1 MKTFL
6 NYLFVLCPSIVI
18 YGCSNDDKDMVICPY
33 PSFECENAKGDLIYD
48 TENKQQEIHL
58 APDGETLISS
68 IEDHGSHV
76 WGPLSTQ
83 LAVTVTGNG
92 NGSFFMFGLNFLRIT
107 AITGITNVFLATEF
121 FSQPKWASILPSSIF
136 SNTWACSCFR
146 KLLTSFC
153 LKPAKELLA

>member
-1 MKTFL
+1 MKYKESIVNFLNTVLMKTFL

-76 WGPLSTQ
+76 WDRYR
-83 LAVTVTGNG
+83 
-92 NGSFFMFGLNFLRIT
+92 LN
-107 AITGITNVFLATEF
+107 
-121 FSQPKWASILPSSIF
+121 
-136 SNTWACSCFR
+136 
-146 KLLTSFC
+146 
-153 LKPAKELLA
+153 